1 MQNEKQKELHV
12 YLSVNEQ
19 KIKFVEIYFSDLTED
34 AQKRLCEE
42 FKTNPE
48 DENWNM
54 NFFPLVILTRE
65 EGEK

>member
-1 MQNEKQKELHV
+1 MYN
-12 YLSVNEQ
+12 
-19 KIKFVEIYFSDLTED
+19 FEIYFSDLTED